1 MMTTM
6 VDLSVLIIILVIL
19 LMPYLIIGLLM
30 FTLGRTVRLKKDF
43 SQKPT
48 VTICLPTYNEEKF
61 IERKL
66 DNLLEQTY
74 PIHEILIYD
83 CSTDKTPAIIQKY
96 QKKNSSIKLI
106 RQPVR
111 IGMARTLNQA
121 FIDATGE
128 ILIKTDCD
136 SFLKSRDAISELV
149 ANFGDKRVGG
159 ATGVSTAQKGTEK
172 VVRRFLRIIQI
183 LETNIDSTI
192 IGDSQS
198 LCAFRMSFVKPVDI
212 NSMAEDTEEMVLI
225 RRQGHKVIVDPS
237 VIAEEEGVQSEFRIR
252 RLQKDRRAQGVIR
265 VLLLRNNF
273 LFLNPRFGLYGLI
286 VFPLELFIVVFSPFL
301 LIGFGIVLAI
311 LLYAIHPIIA
321 LALVST
327 FVLAFVHRSNII
339 AAIIDTELSGLIGT
353 IMTLSKKD
361 NPLWDKVR

>member
-1 MMTTM
+1 MML
-6 VDLSVLIIILVIL
+6 DLSILIIILIIL
-19 LMPYLIIGLLM
+19 LVPYLIIVLLM
-30 FTLGRTVRLKKDF
+30 FTLGRTVKLKKDF

-48 VTICLPTYNEEKF
+48 VTIFLPTYNEEKL
-61 IERKL
+61 IEKKL

-96 QKKNSSIKLI
+96 QKENPSIKLI

-136 SFLKSRDAISELV
+136 SFLRSRDAISELV

-159 ATGVSTAQKGTEK
+159 ATGVCIAQKGIEK
-172 VVRRFLRIIQI
+172 VLRKFLTTIQI

-192 IGDSQS
+192 IGNSS
-198 LCAFRMSFVKPVDI
+198 CLCAFKMSLVEPVDV

-225 RRQGHKVIVDPS
+225 RRQGHKVVVDPS
-237 VIAEEEGVQSEFRIR
+237 VVAEEEVPNDFRKR
-252 RLQKDRRAQGVIR
+252 RLQKDRRAQGVTR
-265 VLLLRNNF
+265 VLLRNSS
-273 LFLNPRFGLYGLI
+273 LLLNPGFGLYGLI
-286 VFPLELFIVVFSPFL
+286 VLPLELFILAFSPFL
-301 LIGFGIVLAI
+301 LIGLGIVLTII
-311 LLYAIHPIIA
+311 LYTIHPIIA
-321 LALVST
+321 LALIATCAV
-327 FVLAFVHRSNII
+327 AFAHRSNII

-353 IMTLSKKD
+353 IMNLAKKD
-361 NPLWDKVR
+361 NSLWSKVR